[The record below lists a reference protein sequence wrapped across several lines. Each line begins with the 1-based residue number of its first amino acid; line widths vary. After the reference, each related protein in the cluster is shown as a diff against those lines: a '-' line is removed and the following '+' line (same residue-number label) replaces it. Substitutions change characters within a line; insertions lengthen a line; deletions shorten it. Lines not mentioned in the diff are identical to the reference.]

1 MQVHGTESFSPAVG
15 ASEKKTFSST
25 WSNGVKGNFNISSFL
40 ARFRMPTL
48 NFGIMKTYE
57 NFSQRIKDYFD
68 PDKSTNGS
76 KISPNQKKLVMKVRK
91 AKFVSLDDDDNLIKV
106 TPFNPKNIF

>member
-76 KISPNQKKLVMKVRK
+76 KISPRQMNLVNQVRN
-91 AKFVSLDDDDNLIKV
+91 ANFVSLDNDDNLIKV

>member
-1 MQVHGTESFSPAVG
+1 M
-15 ASEKKTFSST
+15 
-25 WSNGVKGNFNISSFL
+25 KGNFNISSFL

-76 KISPNQKKLVMKVRK
+76 KISPKQMISPNQKKLVMEVRK

>member
-1 MQVHGTESFSPAVG
+1 M
-15 ASEKKTFSST
+15 
-25 WSNGVKGNFNISSFL
+25 KGNFNISSFL

-68 PDKSTNGS
+68 PDKGPNDS
-76 KISPNQKKLVMKVRK
+76 KISPKQIKLLMEVRNTDF
-91 AKFVSLDDDDNLIKV
+91 ARLDDDDNSIKA
-106 TPFNPKNIF
+106 TPFNPKNIS